1 MSPWLVAMLALAATA
16 VAPPEARA
24 QGRVEPKCPAG
35 TVKIGEQRK
44 QVGEEIIVQARCRRM
59 TDAELVSEFTRVDA
73 LVKGDRAKLDAFRSR
88 FLPQLQGQIE
98 EWEQLAEHAR
108 HEVYLAALNATIL
121 SVLHHQ
127 AARIDA
133 KRVLT
138 QGQLA
143 EVEKVLQE
151 NVSNRELPGEL
162 RFILRDLRR
171 AEKAGDVMN
180 VAQRIH
186 GLPVQVVAAA
196 KADGNYE
203 RILNVAIG
211 ALHTATADPTL
222 HFMMASA
229 EMGAAL
235 IWQNKVL
242 TVGIERVDQL
252 SAVAASELKAIEAI
266 AKVYKPRVDELAELR
281 RAARSRGIQLPRP

>member
-1 MSPWLVAMLALAATA
+1 MTAWLVVMVVLAATA
-16 VAPPEARA
+16 VVPPEARA
-24 QGRVEPKCPAG
+24 QSAVNPKCPVA
-35 TVKIGEQRK
+35 TVKLGELRTQK
-44 QVGEEIIVQARCRRM
+44 GDEIIVQARCRRM
-59 TDAELVSEFTRVDA
+59 TDAELVNEFTRVDA
-73 LVKGDRAKLDAFRSR
+73 LVKGDRAKIDAFRSR
-88 FLPQLQGQIE
+88 YLPQLQGQIE

-133 KRVLT
+133 NRVLT
-138 QGQLA
+138 QGQRA
-143 EVEKVLQE
+143 EVRKELQKH
-151 NVSNRELPGEL
+151 VSNRELPGEL

-180 VAQRIH
+180 IAQRIH

-211 ALHTATADPTL
+211 ALHAATADPTA
-222 HFMMASA
+222 HFMMATA

-235 IWQNKVL
+235 LWQNKVL

-252 SAVAASELKAIEAI
+252 STVAASELKAIEGI
-266 AKVYKPRVDELAELR
+266 TKVYKPRVDELAELR
-281 RAARSRGIQLPRP
+281 RVAQSRGIQLPRP